1 MFRFQF
7 HSRLAVASVALL
19 GISTFSMS
27 GQSGS
32 ASQSNDSYGY
42 HHHHH
47 APTLTAQQSG
57 TTNRLQAISPV
68 NSRVVWASGVGGTFV
83 RTLDGG
89 RTWQPGVVAGAETLQ
104 FRDVQGV
111 SEDVAYLLSSGTG
124 TDSRI
129 YKTENGGQSWTIQF
143 QNQDP
148 NAFYDCFAFWTP
160 DRGITTSDAVNGVF
174 PAIRT
179 RDGET
184 WDDIGDRLPPAQPGE
199 ASFAA
204 SGTCVAT
211 QGKRRAWI
219 GTGGAAKA
227 RILATVDRGRSW
239 NAYDTPIIQG
249 TASSGVF
256 SVDFRDAFHGIL
268 GGGELATPTVISNTV
283 ARSADGGRTWILGG
297 QTPFPGAIYGL
308 SYVRELCRDNE
319 DPSDH
324 SDGCGHSGR
333 SNDRRNDAR
342 RVVATGPAGAA
353 WSPDEGSSWISL
365 PGVQNYWAVAFASH
379 EAGWLVGT
387 DGRILKISF

>member
-1 MFRFQF
+1 MFC
-7 HSRLAVASVALL
+7 SRLAIASVALL
-19 GISTFSMS
+19 GISTLSLS
-27 GQSGS
+27 GQVGS
-32 ASQSNDSYGY
+32 LSQSNSADYRQ
-42 HHHHH
+42 HHH
-47 APTLTAQQSG
+47 APALTLQQSG

-68 NSRVVWASGVGGTFV
+68 NSKVAWASGVGGTFV

-89 RTWQPGVVAGAETLQ
+89 QTWHAGVVAGAETLE
-104 FRDVQGV
+104 FRDVEGV

-129 YKTENGGQSWTIQF
+129 YKTENGGQSWTLQF
-143 QNQDP
+143 ESQDA

-160 DRGITTSDAVNGVF
+160 ERGITTSDAVNGVF

-184 WDDIGDRLPPAQPGE
+184 WENIGNRLPPAQPGE

-211 QGKRRAWI
+211 QGRKRAWI

-227 RILATVDRGRSW
+227 RVLATVDGGRTW

-249 TASSGVF
+249 TATSGVF
-256 SVDFRDAFHGIL
+256 SVDFRDPFHGIL

-283 ARSADGGRTWILGG
+283 ARSRDGGKTWYLGG

-308 SYVRELCRDNE
+308 SYVRDLCGRD
-319 DPSDH
+319 DDRWYHADRPDH
-324 SDGCGHSGR
+324 SDWSE
-333 SNDRRNDAR
+333 DR

-353 WSPDEGSSWISL
+353 WSPDEGNTWLSL
-365 PGVQNYWAVAFASH
+365 PGVLNYWAVAFASDD
-379 EAGWLVGT
+379 AGWLVGT